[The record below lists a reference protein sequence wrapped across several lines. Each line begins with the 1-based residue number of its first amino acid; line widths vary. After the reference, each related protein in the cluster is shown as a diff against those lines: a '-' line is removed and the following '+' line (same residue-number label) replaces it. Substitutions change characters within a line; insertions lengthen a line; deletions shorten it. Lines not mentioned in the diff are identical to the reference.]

1 MRCNQVRYRV
11 CKFTSAAL
19 RVIQHGLTGGV
30 SAAKGQKHVRR
41 HMCDNQHHCVCRWAD
56 VGTRFTPRCGPKAP
70 KPPSHVLRTKLRKPH
85 KMWLRIKAAGCNQA
99 RAASDEAG
107 TRVAEPGKYQ
117 RRVCVMHLPLVW
129 LTGDEDKS
137 EDPQATT
144 TIGAT
149 NPCGFCCAEA
159 SISILR
165 LESHYPGREIL
176 CVHKV
181 WIIQHKLVSK
191 TVVNDQIGANNN

>member
-149 NPCGFCCAEA
+149 NPCGFCC
-159 SISILR
+159 LR
-165 LESHYPGREIL
+165 HPSPFSDLNH
-176 CVHKV
+176 
-181 WIIQHKLVSK
+181 IIPVEKFCACTKCGLYNTNWYQKQWLMIK
-191 TVVNDQIGANNN
+191 